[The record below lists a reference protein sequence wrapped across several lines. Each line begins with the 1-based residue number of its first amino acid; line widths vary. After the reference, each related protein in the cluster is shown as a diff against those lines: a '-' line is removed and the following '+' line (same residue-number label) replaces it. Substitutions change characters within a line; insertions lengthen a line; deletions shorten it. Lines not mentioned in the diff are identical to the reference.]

1 VPELPEAE
9 VLRRDLEREVVGQRV
24 RGVEVRTAGV
34 LQPWHRTRPEFSRLL
49 VERRIGA
56 VRRIG
61 VILLLHLDEARTWV
75 VDRGAPGSLHL
86 ERSEVAL
93 AAPTHAAVQHGADAW
108 LHLTDTAKPVA
119 LRTGVLPTSD
129 ADTAAASATAPR
141 VIDVLSDPPPWQDFA
156 RHLAAPD
163 EPLRIGLSDP
173 RRFVGLGPV
182 YSDEILWEAGLR
194 PDRLP
199 SSLTAQEFRRLF
211 RAAQEVLTAGMK
223 AAGGGLDD
231 ADSDPLTDED
241 GAPAGHL
248 NVHGR
253 EGQPCP
259 RCRTTIERMRLNR
272 TVVAHHC
279 PRCMA

>member
-9 VLRRDLEREVVGQRV
+9 VLRRDLEREVVGERI
-24 RGVEVRTAGV
+24 RAVEVRTAGV
-34 LQPWHRTRPEFSRLL
+34 LQPWHRTRPEFSRQL
-49 VERRIGA
+49 VDRRIRA

-61 VILLLHLDEARTWV
+61 VMLLLDLDEDRTWL
-75 VDRGAPGSLHL
+75 VDPGPQGSLHL
-86 ERSEVAL
+86 ERTELAL
-93 AAPTHAAVQHGADAW
+93 AAPTHAAIRVAADAW
-108 LHLTDTAKPVA
+108 LHLTDTAKPVV
-119 LRTGVLPTSD
+119 LRTGVMPTSE
-129 ADTAAASATAPR
+129 AETEAASATAPR
-141 VIDVLSDPPPWQDFA
+141 VIDFLSDPPPWQDFA
-156 RHLAAPD
+156 RHLATPD

-194 PDRLP
+194 PDRRP
-199 SSLTAQEFRRLF
+199 STLTAQEFRRLF
-211 RAAQEVLTAGMK
+211 RSAQEVLTAGMK

-231 ADSDPLTDED
+231 ADPDPLTDED

-253 EGQPCP
+253 DGQPCP
-259 RCRTTIERMRLNR
+259 RCRTPIERMRLTR